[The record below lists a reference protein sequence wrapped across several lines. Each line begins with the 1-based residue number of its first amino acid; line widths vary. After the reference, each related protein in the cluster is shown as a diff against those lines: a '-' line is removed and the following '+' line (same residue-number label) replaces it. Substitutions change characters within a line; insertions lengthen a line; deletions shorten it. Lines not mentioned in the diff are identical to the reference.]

1 MDSRRA
7 AAIACSVLGVI
18 CRVLGWGMCAIT
30 VLLCF
35 SSLSTR
41 LGLVGFVVD
50 LSSVLPDIIAGY
62 GLVPTPFGGV
72 FRLDFAVVAVVL
84 FLIDMVCMRAAARL
98 RRMR

>member
-1 MDSRRA
+1 MDARRA
-7 AAIACSVLGVI
+7 GAIALSLLGIV

-41 LGLVGFVVD
+41 LGLVGLVVD

-72 FRLDFAVVAVVL
+72 FRLDFALVAAAL
-84 FLIDMVCMRAAARL
+84 FLTDYVCMRAAARL